1 MFGTYVMYLDI
12 GRDNDD
18 DYDDG
23 NLAAKIINNLQIP
36 LCRHYEIRKGFQKY
50 G

>member
-36 LCRHYEIRKGFQKY
+36 LCRHCEIRKGSQKY